1 MSDLNRYAIVLEA
14 VRSLNAAASWTGKT
28 HVITTLYIVST
39 KVRLP
44 FEFVLYKHGP
54 YSFDTNDAIESMSA
68 VGLLSLTATP
78 PYGVQLRPGRFERVL
93 DATILNAVDSAVKLI
108 GKSKV
113 QDLEAIA
120 TSVWV
125 ISHCGEERAE
135 EIAKKV
141 AELKP
146 HLGEQLIRAAVSKA
160 EKWHSN

>member
-1 MSDLNRYAIVLEA
+1 
-14 VRSLNAAASWTGKT
+14 
-28 HVITTLYIVST
+28 
-39 KVRLP
+39 
-44 FEFVLYKHGP
+44 
-54 YSFDTNDAIESMSA
+54 MSA

-93 DATILNAVDSAVKLI
+93 DEKVDATILNAVDSAVKLI